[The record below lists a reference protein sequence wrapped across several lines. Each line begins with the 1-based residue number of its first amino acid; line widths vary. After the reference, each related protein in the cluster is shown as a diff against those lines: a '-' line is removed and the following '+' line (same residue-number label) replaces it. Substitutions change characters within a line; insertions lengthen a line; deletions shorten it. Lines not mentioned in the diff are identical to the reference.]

1 MAKNN
6 GNQMNPMLQ
15 MFLPMALK
23 MLKNPNLKVR
33 LLELFAKHKAKYIRS
48 CDDDV
53 RIELSCTN
61 EDILAKTVL
70 YDKFT
75 GEVKD
80 VFVVYNFEELVEL
93 LSKIKL

>member
-6 GNQMNPMLQ
+6 GNPMLQ

-33 LLELFAKHKAKYIRS
+33 LLELFANHKAKCIRS

-53 RIELSCTN
+53 RIELSCTK
-61 EDILAKTVL
+61 EDILAKIVL

-75 GEVKD
+75 GEAKD
-80 VFVVYNFEELVEL
+80 VFGVYNFEELVGL